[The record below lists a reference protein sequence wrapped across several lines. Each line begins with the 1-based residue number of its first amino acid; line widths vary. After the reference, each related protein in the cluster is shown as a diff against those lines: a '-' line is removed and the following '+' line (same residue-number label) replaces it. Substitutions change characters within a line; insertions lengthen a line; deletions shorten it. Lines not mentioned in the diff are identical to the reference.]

1 MFFFSEHLLEFSNT
15 CVMSNI
21 HSYDTTKINKK
32 TSSPLYEI
40 REFTQY
46 EPLENLSNK
55 FPYCGWYAG
64 GLLLP
69 MVVLYSE
76 TSGS

>member
-1 MFFFSEHLLEFSNT
+1 MFFSSEHLLEFSNT

-21 HSYDTTKINKK
+21 QRYDTTKRNQA
-32 TSSPLYEI
+32 SLFEI